1 MRTQVFQGQLGPE
14 TPASPSPPPPR
25 PNHWQGL
32 YCQTTCPGAWKPT
45 VDIANA
51 MVSDG
56 AESPTQACFVPKLRL
71 PDLVNKTIGYV
82 TEFEFQMN
90 NLGGGISVSHAIFGT
105 HLP

>member
-1 MRTQVFQGQLGPE
+1 M
-14 TPASPSPPPPR
+14 
-25 PNHWQGL
+25 
-32 YCQTTCPGAWKPT
+32 
-45 VDIANA
+45 DIANA

-90 NLGGGISVSHAIFGT
+90 NLVGGNQCISCHIWHPFTLKKSLSEIQIELCVLNGT
-105 HLP
+105 PNFLG

>member
-1 MRTQVFQGQLGPE
+1 M
-14 TPASPSPPPPR
+14 
-25 PNHWQGL
+25 
-32 YCQTTCPGAWKPT
+32 
-45 VDIANA
+45 DIANA

-90 NLGGGISVSHAIFGT
+90 NLVGGSVYLMPYLAPIYPKKIIHYLKFKLSCAS
-105 HLP
+105 